1 MSQTLRAAGAAD
13 LDALLPLLAEF
24 HAHEQLP
31 TTPTGRRAAL
41 ERLLREGQRGRVV
54 LAEQEGGPIGYGIV
68 ALGYSIEFGG
78 IDGFVDELYVRVP
91 HRGKGLGSRLL
102 DALEAE
108 ATRAGAVA
116 VHLEVDDG
124 NERARQLYLRRGYR
138 QHRRRLMTRKI
149 GD

>member
-1 MSQTLRAAGAAD
+1 MSPTLRTAGAAD
-13 LDALLPLLAEF
+13 LGALLPLLAEF

-31 TTPTGRRAAL
+31 TTPEGRRAAL
-41 ERLLREGQRGRVV
+41 ERLLREPQRGRVV
-54 LAEQEGGPIGYGIV
+54 LAEEGELVGYGIV
-68 ALGYSIEFGG
+68 VLGYSIEFGG
-78 IDGFVDELYVRVP
+78 IDGFVDELYVRAP

-116 VHLEVDDG
+116 VHLEVDVG

-138 QHRRRLMTRKI
+138 QHQRRLMTRKLA
-149 GD
+149 